1 VLIESSQSSRFI
13 SAYKAVLL
21 ELHHLSGEATHADL
35 IKNLA
40 SARSYLKGNPESLG
54 AALATLELAGTAIA
68 PDVQQALKSLRI
80 EQWVYL
86 RSTSRYAIFL
96 DQAANDAYA
105 VLGLNNSIEEIVG
118 TSAVA
123 FEAGLFRFA
132 GHYVCDGIIQAPI
145 LLGPGYRR
153 QFSASFA
160 DIRKRGRFHARP
172 EPEKTPTPEP
182 THLE

>member
-1 VLIESSQSSRFI
+1 MLIDSHQASRFI

-35 IKNLA
+35 ITNLA
-40 SARSYLKGNPESLG
+40 SARSYLKGYPDSLG
-54 AALATLELAGTAIA
+54 GALTTLELAGTAIA
-68 PDVQQALKSLRI
+68 RDIQQALKSLRI

-86 RSTSRYAIFL
+86 RSTTRYAIFL
-96 DQAANDAYA
+96 DPAANDAYA
-105 VLGLNNSIEEIVG
+105 VLGLNNSVEEIVG

-123 FEAGLFRFA
+123 FEAGLFSFA
-132 GHYVCDGIIQAPI
+132 GSYVCDGIIHAPI

-153 QFSASFA
+153 QFSTSLA

-182 THLE
+182 KHLE